1 MEHYQFFTPVAEDV
15 SLEAR
20 RCFRGVAR
28 LWFAV
33 LVEFD
38 ECLDRL
44 GIGVVISNSWI
55 KLIRILVVSA
65 IESLV
70 EWVSCPVDSEIGVRF
85 LVEDYIACGTGI
97 DVIVSTGPK
106 FVTFIE
112 RDKVS
117 GKSTSVVAR
126 TGLVDQEGASRRLW
140 TSYP

>member
-1 MEHYQFFTPVAEDV
+1 MEHYQFFAPVAEDV

-38 ECLDRL
+38 ECFDRL

-65 IESLV
+65 IECLV
-70 EWVSCPVDSEIGVRF
+70 EWVSCPVYSEIGVWF

-126 TGLVDQEGASRRLW
+126 TCLVD
-140 TSYP
+140 